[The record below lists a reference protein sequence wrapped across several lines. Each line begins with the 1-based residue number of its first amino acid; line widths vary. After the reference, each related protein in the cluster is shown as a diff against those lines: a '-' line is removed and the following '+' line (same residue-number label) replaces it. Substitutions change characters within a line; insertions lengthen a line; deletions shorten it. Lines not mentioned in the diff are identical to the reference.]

1 MAAFMKACLLTVSL
15 AYYDTKSR
23 GYENVLRLFTVM
35 HFERM
40 TAANLLILKIW
51 TFLANSTLLDTK
63 NH

>member
-40 TAANLLILKIW
+40 TAANLLILKNLD
-51 TFLANSTLLDTK
+51 FLANSTLLDTK

>member
-23 GYENVLRLFTVM
+23 GYENVPRLFTVM

-40 TAANLLILKIW
+40 TAAKLLILK
-51 TFLANSTLLDTK
+51 NLDFFSK
-63 NH
+63 